1 MKFTGIAAKVWL
13 SIGIFAIGYLVS
25 IGIGQVQGFATESR
39 LRTTAEALFPIAQR
53 SQDAA
58 ESFTRMVRN
67 FNDAVMTENDAAL
80 EQAVQEAAAT
90 TKSLRAAAGLSG
102 IDPERQKTMNALAT
116 TLQRVAA
123 DGKATYGAMMQAKGN
138 LTPELQQRSQT
149 LAGQIESTKIG
160 LQKLADQAS
169 KDLQAELQSLERNSA
184 WQRNVSLGVLAA
196 TLLISGFFVNQT
208 IKRYVVGP
216 VARVVRGVEVAASEA
231 ALASDQVARSGGLVS
246 NSANEQASYL
256 QETSASLNQIATM
269 TRSNAERAGE
279 ADRVMSDVR
288 GQVESATE
296 TMQQLTVAMSDISA
310 ASHQVAGILRTIE
323 EIAFL
328 TNILALNA
336 AVEAARAGEA
346 GAGFSVVAD
355 EVRSLAHRSSEA
367 AKTTAELIEGTL
379 SKVSG
384 GSAMVR
390 RSSEAFTAIASGVL
404 GGSKVVTQIARAS
417 EEQRRGIEQISEA
430 VCKMDHVTQ
439 TNAATAQETASAAAN
454 MSAQVR
460 TTRNY
465 IQELAEVVGTNA

>member
-1 MKFTGIAAKVWL
+1 MKLTGIAAKVWM
-13 SIGIFAIGYLVS
+13 SIGIFALGYLIS
-25 IGIGQVQGFATESR
+25 IGMGQYQGYATEGR

-58 ESFTRMVRN
+58 ESFNRMVRN

-80 EQAVQEAAAT
+80 TQAVQESEAT
-90 TKSLRAAAGLSG
+90 TKSLRTASTLPGVDGAR
-102 IDPERQKTMNALAT
+102 RQSMTAMAEAVQKVG
-116 TLQRVAA
+116 R
-123 DGKATYGAMMQAKGN
+123 DGRTTYGGMMAAKGN
-138 LTPELQQRSQT
+138 LTPELQQQSQA
-149 LAGQIESTKIG
+149 LAGLIESTKQS
-160 LQKLADQAS
+160 LQRLAEQSS
-169 KDLQAELQSLERNSA
+169 KDLQAELQALEEMSA
-184 WQRNVSLGVLAA
+184 RQRKLNLVVLAV
-196 TLLISGFFVNQT
+196 TLLISIFFVNRSIQNS
-208 IKRYVVGP
+208 VVGP
-216 VARVVRGVEVAASEA
+216 VARVIRGVEVAASEA
-231 ALASDQVARSGGLVS
+231 SLASDQVAKSGGLVA

-269 TRSNAERAGE
+269 TRSNADRAGT

-288 GQVESATE
+288 RQVEE
-296 TMQQLTVAMSDISA
+296 TTGSMKQLNVAMDEISE
-310 ASHQVAGILRTIE
+310 ASKQVAGILKTIE

-367 AKTTAELIEGTL
+367 AKNTAELIEGTL
-379 SKVSG
+379 TKVSG

-390 RSSEAFTAIASGVL
+390 RSSDAFLAIANGIL
-404 GGSKVVTQIARAS
+404 GGSKVVTEIARAS

-430 VCKMDHVTQ
+430 VAKMDQVTQ
-439 TNAATAQETASAAAN
+439 TNAATAQETAAAAAN

-465 IQELAEVVGTNA
+465 IDELGIVVGTR